1 MTATIESILLIS
13 TLALGVPLVGGPCT
27 YSKYIGRAVITRVAL
42 AGGSS
47 SAYDAFFRFTTKQ
60 TITEDWAQGEN
71 GKENPLSM
79 INGIEGN
86 LLAFHVKP
94 GNSYVCT
101 LSVITSGT
109 CTPLIYSF
117 KPPSASDAID
127 TSSIWFWPDTVE
139 AGKPFTLNLI
149 SDYFDCNT
157 IFSNISIT
165 YGNVRIDLWYG
176 AEQNPLAGVC
186 APNAL
191 LYGIPFAVSGQ
202 PAGQFPVYSNRTVIC
217 SPPCPGPL
225 IQQFVGGLVVKS
237 TTQVERAANNCP
249 QGPRIVCVNATGGTV
264 EALINM
270 QMPGSA
276 VMEVMTPKGEMIG
289 RSAGVA
295 AQPGNLRLRCSVGR
309 GNRCRGDRMML
320 VRVTTQDHRSIT
332 TAGSM
337 EALP

>member
-27 YSKYIGRAVITRVAL
+27 YSKYIGRAVITRIAL

-47 SAYDAFFRFTTKQ
+47 SAYDAFFRFTTQ
-60 TITEDWAQGEN
+60 HTITEDWAQGED

-79 INGIEGN
+79 ISGIEGK
-86 LLAFHVKP
+86 LLAFHIKP

-109 CTPLIYSF
+109 CTPLIYSL
-117 KPPSASDAID
+117 KPPLPSDTID
-127 TSSIWFWPDTVE
+127 TSSIWFWPDTVDS
-139 AGKPFTLNLI
+139 GKPFTLNLI

-157 IFSNISIT
+157 IFSNISVT
-165 YGNVRIDLWYG
+165 YGNVRIDLWYH

-202 PAGQFPVYSNRTVIC
+202 PAGRFTVYSNRTVIC

-225 IQQFVGGLVVKS
+225 IQQFAGWLVVRS
-237 TTQVERAANNCP
+237 TTQVERDANNDP
-249 QGPRIVCVNATGGTV
+249 QGPRIMRVNETGGTV
-264 EALINM
+264 EALVNV
-270 QMPGSA
+270 QTPGAAS
-276 VMEVMTPKGEMIG
+276 MEVVTPKGEMLG
-289 RSAGVA
+289 RSAGTA
-295 AQPGNLRLRCSVGR
+295 AQPGPLRLRCSVGR
-309 GNRCRGDRMML
+309 GNRCRGGRMML
-320 VRVTTQDHRSIT
+320 VRVTTQHHRSIT

-337 EALP
+337 EVLP